1 MTTDSDADR
10 EQFAAVVSAAMEAL
24 EQLGESGALP
34 TAYVEAVRTAL
45 FENAAV
51 AIRNERR
58 QDELE
63 TLLLGGDVA
72 QVLIRR
78 LAPEQLTDLGTRLLV
93 AGS

>member
-1 MTTDSDADR
+1 
-10 EQFAAVVSAAMEAL
+10 V
-24 EQLGESGALP
+24 
-34 TAYVEAVRTAL
+34 L

-63 TLLLGGDVA
+63 ALLLGHDVVDIA
-72 QVLIRR
+72 EVLIRR
-78 LAPEQLTDLGTRLLV
+78 LTPGQLTDLGTRLLV

>member
-1 MTTDSDADR
+1 
-10 EQFAAVVSAAMEAL
+10 VVSAAMEAL
-24 EQLGESGALP
+24 EQLAESGAMP
-34 TAYVEAVRTAL
+34 AKYVEAVRTVL

-63 TLLLGGDVA
+63 ALLLGHDVVDIA
-72 QVLIRR
+72 EVLIRR
-78 LAPEQLTDLGTRLLV
+78 LTPGQLTDLGTRLLV